1 MFVFEDTFLVQ
12 NNFQQVFTFKFNENK
27 FFVKYETYRF
37 CLDSIKYIT
46 FVNS

>member
-27 FFVKYETYRF
+27 FFCKIYRF